1 MPRGIIRSAFQIW
14 VMLTKWVWLRNISS
28 AHTEDLAALRRLCR
42 GLCPSFLHLFLTRFV
57 SKDKG
62 SSLLHVFLSQLFEK
76 WVVPFFFS
84 HQTVSKLLFVSYVS
98 MLIVAMSAFDPVVR
112 ARTGG
117 LLPPINVPVEYE
129 MDFKQ
134 FSTTCCSHFDIMRPR
149 WDEANECHHPQ
160 MFTFCFEWDEI
171 KVKYRDDQSIN

>member
-1 MPRGIIRSAFQIW
+1 MS
-14 VMLTKWVWLRNISS
+14 LTQEYLQCPHWGFSS
-28 AHTEDLAALRRLCR
+28 TKKALSRIVSELFTSLPYSLCFK
-42 GLCPSFLHLFLTRFV
+42 GQGKQFAPCVFV
-57 SKDKG
+57 SAVWKM
-62 SSLLHVFLSQLFEK
+62 SRTI
-76 WVVPFFFS
+76 FFFF

-149 WDEANECHHPQ
+149 WDEANECHRPQ
-160 MFTFCFEWDEI
+160 MFTLCFLFRVGW
-171 KVKYRDDQSIN
+171 N